1 MFLSCSS
8 VAAEFWFGFVSAS
21 FFRGL
26 VKRVKAQSTRWSFAR
41 GGEGGWALQLSMD
54 ALKLAA
60 GVSKNTHNFLSS
72 REQHPKHNSE
82 NENSKH
88 LANQRPVAADA
99 AIVPGAVSVIETQNR

>member
-1 MFLSCSS
+1 MFLSRSS
-8 VAAEFWFGFVSAS
+8 VAAEFGFGFVSAKR
-21 FFRGL
+21 RGPAGRL
-26 VKRVKAQSTRWSFAR
+26 L
-41 GGEGGWALQLSMD
+41 GGGWALQLFID

-60 GVSKNTHNFLSS
+60 GVSQNTHNFLSS

-88 LANQRPVAADA
+88 LANQRAVAADA